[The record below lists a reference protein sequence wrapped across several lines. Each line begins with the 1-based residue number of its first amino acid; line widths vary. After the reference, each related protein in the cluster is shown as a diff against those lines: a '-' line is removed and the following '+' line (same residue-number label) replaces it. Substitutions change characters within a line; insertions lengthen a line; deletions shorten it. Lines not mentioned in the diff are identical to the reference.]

1 MVDMKKPNAIGEL
14 VNAVC
19 DANGWSRN
27 DVVRR
32 SKDGFSKSRLGQLCS
47 DYPLSGIQGDMINA
61 LALALGVTPSRVAVA
76 AIGAMGYHVPTVDIT
91 PAEAIQQDETLSDDT
106 KRALLS
112 ILRSVGEVRAG

>member
-27 DVVRR
+27 DVAKR
-32 SKDGFSKSRLGQLCS
+32 SDGGFSKSRLGQLCS
-47 DYPLSGIQGDMINA
+47 DYPLSGIQRDMIHA

-76 AIGAMGYHVPTVDIT
+76 AIGAMGYQVPTADIT
-91 PAEAIQQDETLSDDT
+91 PAEAIQQDTSLSDDT

-112 ILRSVGEVRAG
+112 ILRTAGEVRAG